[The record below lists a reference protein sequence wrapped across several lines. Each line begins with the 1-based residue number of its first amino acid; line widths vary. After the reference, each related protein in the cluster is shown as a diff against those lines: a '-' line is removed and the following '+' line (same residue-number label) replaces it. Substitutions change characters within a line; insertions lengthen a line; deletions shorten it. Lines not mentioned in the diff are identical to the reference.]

1 MLTLPRRWSARSK
14 RREMRTMA
22 EHTDA
27 TIHVGVCSSVASD
40 DMAEADDVD
49 GDGGCSLAPDE
60 TDALLAVAEH

>member
-1 MLTLPRRWSARSK
+1 MTVLLTLPRRWSARSK

-49 GDGGCSLAPDE
+49 GDGG
-60 TDALLAVAEH
+60 